1 MSHLLHPPL
10 LDEAGLHSAVRWY
23 VEGFAERS
31 KIEVDLQLDPKVERL
46 PAELETAIFR
56 IVQEC
61 LTNIHRHSG
70 SSSASISITRAS
82 NNVTIEIR
90 DQGQGMPVPIRPGVG
105 IQGMGE
111 RVRQL
116 GGQLEIASGKG
127 GTRITAI
134 FPTNSMLPEVSPEVV
149 SVTS

>member
-1 MSHLLHPPL
+1 L

-31 KIEVDLQLDPKVERL
+31 KIEVNLHLDPKVGRL
-46 PAELETAIFR
+46 PGELETAIFR

-70 SSSASISITRAS
+70 SNWASITITRDS
-82 NNVTIEIR
+82 GNVTIEILDR
-90 DQGQGMPVPIRPGVG
+90 GKGMPTPTRLGVG
-105 IQGMGE
+105 LQGMGE

-116 GGQLEIASGKG
+116 RGQLEIKSGNS

-134 FPTNSMLPEVSPEVV
+134 FSTNTASPEVSVEVV
-149 SVTS
+149 DALP